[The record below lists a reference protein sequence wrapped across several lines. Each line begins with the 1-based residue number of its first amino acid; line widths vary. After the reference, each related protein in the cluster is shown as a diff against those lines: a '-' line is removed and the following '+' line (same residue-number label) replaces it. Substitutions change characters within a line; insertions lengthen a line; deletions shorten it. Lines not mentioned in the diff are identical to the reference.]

1 MDIQSFDF
9 DNLASNPTDVF
20 GEKKTDG
27 TDNRFY
33 KLKRDENGNGAA
45 IIRFLPDPNM
55 KLMQQIYKINVNNQK
70 GNDRRWVS
78 ELSPQNINQPD
89 PFHKA
94 WADLWQAGKKEEARK
109 FARQTRYYA
118 NILVVKDPATPENE
132 GKVFLLD
139 MSQSLKLML
148 ENAIFPSDADRAL
161 GAEPKA
167 LFNPLQGHNFK
178 LVSSKAATSF
188 ITYEKSSVVDAVTS
202 VFDSKE
208 EAVTFIKENCHPL
221 DDFLKPEAYKS
232 YAELQEKLDYVMF
245 RDAGASIQTAAKPAG
260 EVVDATGTTGLT
272 EGQMLQKEQDQSLDK
287 FLNSI

>member
-9 DNLASNPTDVF
+9 DKLASSQEQAF
-20 GEKKTDG
+20 GEKKADFG
-27 TDNRFY
+27 DDRFY

-55 KLMQQIYKINVNNQK
+55 KLLQQLYRINCNGQK
-70 GNDRRWVS
+70 GAERRWVS

-89 PFHKA
+89 PFHKM
-94 WADLWQAGKKEEARK
+94 WADLWQQGKKEEARQ
-109 FARQTRYYA
+109 FARQTRFYT
-118 NILVVKDPATPENE
+118 NILVIKDPAEPANE

-139 MSQSLKLML
+139 LSQSLKLML
-148 ENAIFPSDADRAL
+148 ENAMFPSDADRAL

-178 LVSSKAATSF
+178 LVSSKAATGF

-208 EAVTFIKENCHPL
+208 EAVTFIKENCYPL

-232 YAELQEKLDYVMF
+232 YEELQDKLNYVMF
-245 RDAGASIQTAAKPAG
+245 RDAPATAQSAKSA
-260 EVVDATGTTGLT
+260 EVVDATGLT
-272 EGQMLQKEQDQSLDK
+272 EAQLLHKEQSNDLDSLLD
-287 FLNSI
+287 SI

>member
-9 DNLASNPTDVF
+9 DKLASSQEQAF
-20 GEKKTDG
+20 GEKKADFG
-27 TDNRFY
+27 DDRFY

-55 KLMQQIYKINVNNQK
+55 KLMQQLFRINCNGQK
-70 GNDRRWVS
+70 GAEKRWVS

-89 PFHKA
+89 PFHKM
-94 WADLWQAGKKEEARK
+94 WADLWQSGKKEEARQ
-109 FARQTRYYA
+109 FARQTRFYT
-118 NILVVKDPATPENE
+118 NILVIKDPANPANE

-139 MSQSLKLML
+139 LSQSLKLML
-148 ENAIFPSDADRAL
+148 ENAMFPSDADRAL

-178 LVSSKAATSF
+178 LVSSKAATGF

-208 EAVTFIKENCHPL
+208 EAVAFIKENCYPL

-232 YAELQEKLDYVMF
+232 YEELQQKLDYVMF
-245 RDAGASIQTAAKPAG
+245 RDTPATAQSAKSA
-260 EVVDATGTTGLT
+260 EVVDATGLT
-272 EGQMLQKEQDQSLDK
+272 EAQILHKEQSNDLDSLLD
-287 FLNSI
+287 SI

>member
-9 DNLASNPTDVF
+9 DKLASSQEQAF
-20 GEKKTDG
+20 GEKKADFG
-27 TDNRFY
+27 DDRFY

-55 KLMQQIYKINVNNQK
+55 KLMQQIFRINVNNQK
-70 GNDRRWVS
+70 GAERRWVS

-94 WADLWQAGKKEEARK
+94 WADLWQAGKKEEARM
-109 FARQTRYYA
+109 FARQTRFYT
-118 NILVVKDPATPENE
+118 NILVIKDPANPANE

-139 MSQSLKLML
+139 LSQSLKLML
-148 ENAIFPSDADRAL
+148 ENAMFPSEADRAL

-178 LVSSKAATSF
+178 LVSSKAATGF
-188 ITYEKSSVVDAVTS
+188 ITYEKSSVMDPVTS

-208 EAVTFIKENCHPL
+208 EAVTFIKENCYPL

-232 YAELQEKLDYVMF
+232 YEELQQKLEYVMF
-245 RDAGASIQTAAKPAG
+245 RDAPATTTAAKPAG
-260 EVVDATGTTGLT
+260 EVVDATGLT
-272 EGQMLQKEQDQSLDK
+272 EAQILHKEQSNDLDSLLD
-287 FLNSI
+287 SI

>member
-9 DNLASNPTDVF
+9 DKLASSQEQAF
-20 GEKKTDG
+20 GEKKADFG
-27 TDNRFY
+27 DDRFY

-55 KLMQQIYKINVNNQK
+55 KLMQQIFRINVNNQK
-70 GNDRRWVS
+70 GAERRWVS

-94 WADLWQAGKKEEARK
+94 WADLWQAGKKEEARM
-109 FARQTRYYA
+109 FARQTRFYT
-118 NILVVKDPATPENE
+118 NILVIKDPANPANE

-139 MSQSLKLML
+139 LSQSLKLML
-148 ENAIFPSDADRAL
+148 ENAMFPSEADRAL

-178 LVSSKAATSF
+178 LVSSKAATGF
-188 ITYEKSSVVDAVTS
+188 ITYEKSSVMDPVTS

-208 EAVTFIKENCHPL
+208 EAVTFIKENCYPL

-232 YAELQEKLDYVMF
+232 YEELQQKLDYVLF
-245 RDAGASIQTAAKPAG
+245 RDAPATTIAAKPAG
-260 EVVDATGTTGLT
+260 EVVDATGLT
-272 EGQMLQKEQDQSLDK
+272 EAQLLHKEQSKDLDT
-287 FLNSI
+287 FLDTI

>member
-9 DNLASNPTDVF
+9 DKLASSQEQAF
-20 GEKKTDG
+20 GEKKADFG
-27 TDNRFY
+27 DDRFY

-55 KLMQQIYKINVNNQK
+55 KLMQQIFRINVNNQK
-70 GNDRRWVS
+70 GAERRWVS

-94 WADLWQAGKKEEARK
+94 WADLWQAGKKEEARM
-109 FARQTRYYA
+109 FARQTRFYT
-118 NILVVKDPATPENE
+118 NILVIKDPANPANE

-139 MSQSLKLML
+139 LSQSLKLML
-148 ENAIFPSDADRAL
+148 ENAMFPSEADRAL

-188 ITYEKSSVVDAVTS
+188 ITYEKSSVMDPVTS

-208 EAVTFIKENCHPL
+208 EAVTFIKENCYPL

-232 YAELQEKLDYVMF
+232 YEELQQKLDYVLF
-245 RDAGASIQTAAKPAG
+245 RDAPATTTAAKPAG
-260 EVVDATGTTGLT
+260 EVVDATGLT
-272 EGQMLQKEQDQSLDK
+272 EAQLLHKEQSKDLDT
-287 FLNSI
+287 FLDTI

>member
-9 DNLASNPTDVF
+9 DKLASSQEQAF
-20 GEKKTDG
+20 GEKKADFG
-27 TDNRFY
+27 DDRFY

-55 KLMQQIYKINVNNQK
+55 KLLQQLYRINCNGQK
-70 GNDRRWVS
+70 GAERRWVS

-89 PFHKA
+89 PFHKM
-94 WADLWQAGKKEEARK
+94 WADLWQAGKKEEARQ
-109 FARQTRYYA
+109 FARQTRFYT
-118 NILVVKDPATPENE
+118 NILVIKDPAEPANE

-139 MSQSLKLML
+139 LSQSLKLML
-148 ENAIFPSDADRAL
+148 ENAMFPSDADRAL

-178 LVSSKAATSF
+178 LVSSKAATGF

-208 EAVTFIKENCHPL
+208 EAVNFIKENCYPL

-232 YAELQEKLDYVMF
+232 YEELQEKLNYVMF
-245 RDAGASIQTAAKPAG
+245 RDTPATAQSAKSA
-260 EVVDATGTTGLT
+260 EVVDATGLT
-272 EGQMLQKEQDQSLDK
+272 EAQILHKEQSNDLDSLLD
-287 FLNSI
+287 SI

>member
-9 DNLASNPTDVF
+9 DKLASSQEQAF
-20 GEKKTDG
+20 GEKKADFG
-27 TDNRFY
+27 DDRFY

-55 KLMQQIYKINVNNQK
+55 KLMQQIFRINVNNQK
-70 GNDRRWVS
+70 GAERRWVS

-94 WADLWQAGKKEEARK
+94 WADLWQAGKKEEARM
-109 FARQTRYYA
+109 FARQTRFYT
-118 NILVVKDPATPENE
+118 NILVIKDPANPANE

-139 MSQSLKLML
+139 LSQSLKLML
-148 ENAIFPSDADRAL
+148 ENAMFPSEADRAL

-178 LVSSKAATSF
+178 LVSSKAATGF

-208 EAVTFIKENCHPL
+208 EAVAFIKENCYPL

-232 YAELQEKLDYVMF
+232 YEELQEKLNYVMF
-245 RDAGASIQTAAKPAG
+245 RDTPATAQSAKSA
-260 EVVDATGTTGLT
+260 EVVDATGLT
-272 EGQMLQKEQDQSLDK
+272 EAQILHKEQTNDLDSLLD
-287 FLNSI
+287 SI

>member
-9 DNLASNPTDVF
+9 DKLASSQEQAF
-20 GEKKTDG
+20 GEKKADFG
-27 TDNRFY
+27 DDRFY

-55 KLMQQIYKINVNNQK
+55 KLMQQIFRINVNNQK
-70 GNDRRWVS
+70 GAERRWVS

-94 WADLWQAGKKEEARK
+94 WADLWQAGKKEEARM
-109 FARQTRYYA
+109 FARQTRFYT
-118 NILVVKDPATPENE
+118 NILVIKDPANPANE

-139 MSQSLKLML
+139 LSQSLKLML
-148 ENAIFPSDADRAL
+148 ENAMFPSEADRAL

-178 LVSSKAATSF
+178 LVSSKAATGF

-208 EAVTFIKENCHPL
+208 EAVTFIKENCYPL

-232 YAELQEKLDYVMF
+232 YEELQEKLNYVMF
-245 RDAGASIQTAAKPAG
+245 RDTPATAQGAKSA
-260 EVVDATGTTGLT
+260 EVVDATGLT
-272 EGQMLQKEQDQSLDK
+272 EAQILHKEQSNDLDSLLD
-287 FLNSI
+287 SI

>member
-9 DNLASNPTDVF
+9 DNLASKPSDVF
-20 GEKKTDG
+20 GENKTDG
-27 TDNRFY
+27 ADNRFY

-45 IIRFLPDPNM
+45 IIRFLPDPNLKM
-55 KLMQQIYKINVNNQK
+55 LQQLYRINCNGQK
-70 GNDRRWVS
+70 GAERRWVS

-89 PFHKA
+89 PFHKM
-94 WADLWQAGKKEEARK
+94 WADLWQQGKKEEARQ
-109 FARQTRYYA
+109 FARQTRFYT
-118 NILVVKDPATPENE
+118 NILVIKDPAEPANE

-139 MSQSLKLML
+139 LSQSLKLML
-148 ENAIFPSDADRAL
+148 ENAMFPSDADRAL

-178 LVSSKAATSF
+178 LVSSKAATGF

-208 EAVTFIKENCHPL
+208 EAVAFIKENCYPL

-232 YAELQEKLDYVMF
+232 YEELQAKLNYVMF
-245 RDAGASIQTAAKPAG
+245 RDTPATSTTAKSA
-260 EVVDATGTTGLT
+260 EVVDATGATGLT
-272 EGQMLQKEQDQSLDK
+272 EAQILHKEQSNDLDSL
-287 FLNSI
+287 LNSI

>member
-9 DNLASNPTDVF
+9 DKLASSQEQAF
-20 GEKKTDG
+20 GEKKSDFG
-27 TDNRFY
+27 DDRFY

-55 KLMQQIYKINVNNQK
+55 KLLQQLYRINCNGQK
-70 GNDRRWVS
+70 GAERRWVS

-89 PFHKA
+89 PFHKM
-94 WADLWQAGKKEEARK
+94 WADLWQAGKKEEARQ
-109 FARQTRYYA
+109 FARQTRFYT
-118 NILVVKDPATPENE
+118 NILVIKDPAEPANE

-139 MSQSLKLML
+139 LSQSLKLML
-148 ENAIFPSDADRAL
+148 ENAMFPSDADRAL

-178 LVSSKAATSF
+178 LVSSKAATGF

-208 EAVTFIKENCHPL
+208 EAVTFIKENCYPL

-232 YAELQEKLDYVMF
+232 YEELQEKLNYVMF
-245 RDAGASIQTAAKPAG
+245 RDTPATAQSAKSA
-260 EVVDATGTTGLT
+260 EVVDATGLT
-272 EGQMLQKEQDQSLDK
+272 EAQILHKEQSNDLDSLLD
-287 FLNSI
+287 SI

>member
-9 DNLASNPTDVF
+9 DKLASSQEQAF
-20 GEKKTDG
+20 GEKKADFG
-27 TDNRFY
+27 DDRFY

-55 KLMQQIYKINVNNQK
+55 KLLQQLYRINCNGQK
-70 GNDRRWVS
+70 GAERRWVS

-89 PFHKA
+89 PFHKM
-94 WADLWQAGKKEEARK
+94 WADLWQAGKKEEARQ
-109 FARQTRYYA
+109 FARQTRFYT
-118 NILVVKDPATPENE
+118 NILVIKDPAEPANE

-139 MSQSLKLML
+139 LSQSLKLML
-148 ENAIFPSDADRAL
+148 ENAMFPSDADRAL
-161 GAEPKA
+161 GAEPKS

-178 LVSSKAATSF
+178 LVSSKAATGF

-232 YAELQEKLDYVMF
+232 YEELQGKLNYVMF
-245 RDAGASIQTAAKPAG
+245 RDTPATSTTAKSA
-260 EVVDATGTTGLT
+260 EVVDATGLT
-272 EGQMLQKEQDQSLDK
+272 EAQILHKEQTNDLDSLLD
-287 FLNSI
+287 SI

>member
-9 DNLASNPTDVF
+9 DKLASSQEQAF
-20 GEKKTDG
+20 GEKKADFG
-27 TDNRFY
+27 DDRFY

-55 KLMQQIYKINVNNQK
+55 KLLQQLYRINCNGQK
-70 GNDRRWVS
+70 GAERRWVS

-89 PFHKA
+89 PFHKM
-94 WADLWQAGKKEEARK
+94 WADLWQAGKKEEARQ
-109 FARQTRYYA
+109 FARQTRFYT
-118 NILVVKDPATPENE
+118 NILVIKDPAEPANE

-139 MSQSLKLML
+139 LSQSLKLML
-148 ENAIFPSDADRAL
+148 ENAMFPSDADRAL

-178 LVSSKAATSF
+178 LVSSKAATGF

-208 EAVTFIKENCHPL
+208 EAVAFITENCYPL

-232 YAELQEKLDYVMF
+232 YAELQEKLNYVMF
-245 RDAGASIQTAAKPAG
+245 RDTPATSTTAKSA
-260 EVVDATGTTGLT
+260 EVVDATGATGLT
-272 EGQMLQKEQDQSLDK
+272 EAQILHKEQSNDLDSL
-287 FLNSI
+287 LNSI

>member
-9 DNLASNPTDVF
+9 DKLASNQADVF
-20 GEKKTDG
+20 GEKKTDSA
-27 TDNRFY
+27 DNRFY
-33 KLKRDENGNGAA
+33 KLKRDENGNGAV

-55 KLMQQIYKINVNNQK
+55 KLMQQIYKINCNGQK
-70 GNDRRWVS
+70 GNEKRWVS

-118 NILVVKDPATPENE
+118 NVLIVKDPASPENE

-139 MSQSLKLML
+139 MSQSLKQML
-148 ENAIFPSDADRAL
+148 ENAMFPSDADRAL

-178 LVSSKAATSF
+178 LISAKEATGFLGYSKSA
-188 ITYEKSSVVDAVTS
+188 VVDQVSS

-208 EAVTFIKENCHPL
+208 EAVTFIKENCYPL

-232 YAELQEKLDYVMF
+232 YEELQQKLDYVMF
-245 RDAGASIQTAAKPAG
+245 RDAGTTAQSAKSA
-260 EVVDATGTTGLT
+260 EVVDATGLT
-272 EGQMLQKEQDQSLDK
+272 EAQILHKEQSNDLDSLLD
-287 FLNSI
+287 SI

>member
-9 DNLASNPTDVF
+9 DKLASSQEQAF
-20 GEKKTDG
+20 GEKKADFG
-27 TDNRFY
+27 DDRFY

-55 KLMQQIYKINVNNQK
+55 KLMQQIFRINVNNQK
-70 GNDRRWVS
+70 GAERRWVS

-94 WADLWQAGKKEEARK
+94 WADLWQAGKKEEARM
-109 FARQTRYYA
+109 FARQTRFYT
-118 NILVVKDPATPENE
+118 NILVIKDPANPANE

-139 MSQSLKLML
+139 LSQSLKLML
-148 ENAIFPSDADRAL
+148 ENAMFPSEADRAL

-178 LVSSKAATSF
+178 LVSSKAATGF

-208 EAVTFIKENCHPL
+208 EAVAFIKENCYPL

-232 YAELQEKLDYVMF
+232 YAELQEKLNYVMF
-245 RDAGASIQTAAKPAG
+245 RDTPATVQSAKSA
-260 EVVDATGTTGLT
+260 EVVDATGLT
-272 EGQMLQKEQDQSLDK
+272 EAQILHKEQSNDLDSLLD
-287 FLNSI
+287 SI

>member
-9 DNLASNPTDVF
+9 DKLASSQEQAF
-20 GEKKTDG
+20 GEKKADFS
-27 TDNRFY
+27 DDRFY

-55 KLMQQIYKINVNNQK
+55 KLMQQIFRINVNNQK
-70 GNDRRWVS
+70 GAERRWVS

-94 WADLWQAGKKEEARK
+94 WADLWQAGKKEEARM
-109 FARQTRYYA
+109 FARQTRFYT
-118 NILVVKDPATPENE
+118 NILVIKDPANPANE

-139 MSQSLKLML
+139 LSQSLKLML
-148 ENAIFPSDADRAL
+148 ENAMFPSEADRAL

-178 LVSSKAATSF
+178 LVSSKAATGF
-188 ITYEKSSVVDAVTS
+188 ITYEKSSVMDPVTS

-208 EAVTFIKENCHPL
+208 EAVTFIKENCYPL

-232 YAELQEKLDYVMF
+232 YEELQQKLDYVLF
-245 RDAGASIQTAAKPAG
+245 RDAPATTTAAKPAG
-260 EVVDATGTTGLT
+260 EVVDATGLT
-272 EGQMLQKEQDQSLDK
+272 EAQLLHKEQSKDLDT
-287 FLNSI
+287 FLDTI

>member
-9 DNLASNPTDVF
+9 DKLASSQEQVF
-20 GEKKTDG
+20 GEKKADFS
-27 TDNRFY
+27 DDRFY

-55 KLMQQIYKINVNNQK
+55 KLMQQIFRINVNNQK
-70 GNDRRWVS
+70 GAERRWVS

-94 WADLWQAGKKEEARK
+94 WADLWQAGKKEEARM
-109 FARQTRYYA
+109 FARQTRFYT
-118 NILVVKDPATPENE
+118 NILVIKDPANPANE

-139 MSQSLKLML
+139 LSQSLKLML
-148 ENAIFPSDADRAL
+148 ENAMFPSEADRAL

-178 LVSSKAATSF
+178 LVSSKAATGF
-188 ITYEKSSVVDAVTS
+188 ITYEKSSVMDPVTS

-208 EAVTFIKENCHPL
+208 EAVTFIKENCYPL

-232 YAELQEKLDYVMF
+232 YEELQQKLDYVLF
-245 RDAGASIQTAAKPAG
+245 RDAPATTTAAKPAG
-260 EVVDATGTTGLT
+260 EVVDATGLT
-272 EGQMLQKEQDQSLDK
+272 EAQILHKEQSKDLDK
-287 FLNSI
+287 FLDTI

>member
-9 DNLASNPTDVF
+9 DKLASSQEQAF
-20 GEKKTDG
+20 GEKKADFG
-27 TDNRFY
+27 DDRFY

-55 KLMQQIYKINVNNQK
+55 KLLQQLYRINCNGQK
-70 GNDRRWVS
+70 GAERRWVS

-89 PFHKA
+89 PFHKM
-94 WADLWQAGKKEEARK
+94 WADLWQAGKKEEARQ
-109 FARQTRYYA
+109 FARQTRFYT
-118 NILVVKDPATPENE
+118 NILVIKDPAEPANE

-139 MSQSLKLML
+139 LSQSLKLML
-148 ENAIFPSDADRAL
+148 ENAMFPSDADRAL

-178 LVSSKAATSF
+178 LVSSKAATGF

-208 EAVTFIKENCHPL
+208 EAVTFIKENCYPL

-232 YAELQEKLDYVMF
+232 YEELQEKLNYVMF
-245 RDAGASIQTAAKPAG
+245 RDTPATAQSAKSA
-260 EVVDATGTTGLT
+260 EVVDATGLT
-272 EGQMLQKEQDQSLDK
+272 EAQILHKEQSNDLDSLLD
-287 FLNSI
+287 SI

>member
-9 DNLASNPTDVF
+9 DKLASSQEQAF
-20 GEKKTDG
+20 GEKKADFG
-27 TDNRFY
+27 DDRFY

-55 KLMQQIYKINVNNQK
+55 KLMQQIFRINVNNQK
-70 GNDRRWVS
+70 GAERRWVS

-94 WADLWQAGKKEEARK
+94 WADLWQAGKKEEARM
-109 FARQTRYYA
+109 FARQTRFYT
-118 NILVVKDPATPENE
+118 NILVIKDPANPANE

-139 MSQSLKLML
+139 LSQSLKLML
-148 ENAIFPSDADRAL
+148 ENAMFPSEADRAL

-178 LVSSKAATSF
+178 LVSSKAATGF
-188 ITYEKSSVVDAVTS
+188 ITYEKSSVMDPVTS

-208 EAVTFIKENCHPL
+208 EAVTFIKENCYPL

-232 YAELQEKLDYVMF
+232 YEELQQKLDYVLF
-245 RDAGASIQTAAKPAG
+245 RDAPATTTAAKPAG
-260 EVVDATGTTGLT
+260 EVVDATGLT
-272 EGQMLQKEQDQSLDK
+272 EAQLLHKEQSKDLDK
-287 FLNSI
+287 FLDTI

>member
-9 DNLASNPTDVF
+9 DKLASSQEQAF
-20 GEKKTDG
+20 GEKKADFG
-27 TDNRFY
+27 DDRFY

-55 KLMQQIYKINVNNQK
+55 KLMQQIFRINVNNQK
-70 GNDRRWVS
+70 GAERRWVS

-94 WADLWQAGKKEEARK
+94 WADLWQAGKKEEARM
-109 FARQTRYYA
+109 FARQTRFYT
-118 NILVVKDPATPENE
+118 NILVIKDPAEPANE

-139 MSQSLKLML
+139 LSQSLKLML
-148 ENAIFPSDADRAL
+148 ENAMFPSEADRAL

-178 LVSSKAATSF
+178 LVSSKAATGF

-208 EAVTFIKENCHPL
+208 EAVTFIKENCYPL

-232 YAELQEKLDYVMF
+232 YAELQEKLNYVMF
-245 RDAGASIQTAAKPAG
+245 RDTPATAQSAKSA
-260 EVVDATGTTGLT
+260 EVVDATGLT
-272 EGQMLQKEQDQSLDK
+272 EAQILHKEQSNDLDSLLD
-287 FLNSI
+287 SI

>member
-9 DNLASNPTDVF
+9 DKLASSQEQAF
-20 GEKKTDG
+20 GEKKADFG
-27 TDNRFY
+27 DDRFY

-55 KLMQQIYKINVNNQK
+55 KLMQQIFRINVNNQK
-70 GNDRRWVS
+70 GAERRWVS

-94 WADLWQAGKKEEARK
+94 WADLWQAGKKEEARM
-109 FARQTRYYA
+109 FARQTRFYT
-118 NILVVKDPATPENE
+118 NILVIKDPANPANE

-139 MSQSLKLML
+139 LSQSLKLML
-148 ENAIFPSDADRAL
+148 ENAMFPSEADRAL

-178 LVSSKAATSF
+178 LVSSKAATGF

-208 EAVTFIKENCHPL
+208 EAVAFIKENCYPL

-232 YAELQEKLDYVMF
+232 YAELQEKLNYVMF
-245 RDAGASIQTAAKPAG
+245 RDTPATAQSAKSA
-260 EVVDATGTTGLT
+260 EVVDATGLT
-272 EGQMLQKEQDQSLDK
+272 EAQILHKEQSNDLDSLLD
-287 FLNSI
+287 SI

>member
-9 DNLASNPTDVF
+9 DKLASSQEQAF
-20 GEKKTDG
+20 GEKKSDFG
-27 TDNRFY
+27 DDRFY

-55 KLMQQIYKINVNNQK
+55 KLLQQLYRINCNGQK
-70 GNDRRWVS
+70 GAERRWVS

-89 PFHKA
+89 PFHKM
-94 WADLWQAGKKEEARK
+94 WADLWQAGKKEEARQ
-109 FARQTRYYA
+109 FALQTRFYT
-118 NILVVKDPATPENE
+118 NILVIKDPAEPANE

-139 MSQSLKLML
+139 LSQSLKLML
-148 ENAIFPSDADRAL
+148 ENAMFPSDADRAL

-178 LVSSKAATSF
+178 LVSSKAATGF

-208 EAVTFIKENCHPL
+208 EAVTFIKENCYPL

-232 YAELQEKLDYVMF
+232 YEELQEKLNYVMF
-245 RDAGASIQTAAKPAG
+245 RDTPATAQGAKSA
-260 EVVDATGTTGLT
+260 EVVDATGLT
-272 EGQMLQKEQDQSLDK
+272 EAQILHKEQSNDLDSLLD
-287 FLNSI
+287 SI

>member
-9 DNLASNPTDVF
+9 DKLASSQEQAF
-20 GEKKTDG
+20 GEKKADFG
-27 TDNRFY
+27 DDRFY

-55 KLMQQIYKINVNNQK
+55 KLMQQIFRINVNNQK
-70 GNDRRWVS
+70 GAERRWVS

-94 WADLWQAGKKEEARK
+94 WADLWQAGKKEEARM
-109 FARQTRYYA
+109 FARQTRFYT
-118 NILVVKDPATPENE
+118 NILVIKDPANPANE

-139 MSQSLKLML
+139 LSQSLKLML
-148 ENAIFPSDADRAL
+148 ENAMFPSEADRAL

-178 LVSSKAATSF
+178 LVSSKAATGF
-188 ITYEKSSVVDAVTS
+188 ITYEKSSVMDPVTS

-208 EAVTFIKENCHPL
+208 EAVTFIKENCYPL

-232 YAELQEKLDYVMF
+232 YEELQQKLDYVLF
-245 RDAGASIQTAAKPAG
+245 RDGSATPATTAQSTKSA
-260 EVVDATGTTGLT
+260 EVVDATGLT
-272 EGQMLQKEQDQSLDK
+272 EAQILHKEQSNDLDSLLD
-287 FLNSI
+287 SI

>member
-9 DNLASNPTDVF
+9 DKLASSQEQAF
-20 GEKKTDG
+20 GEKKADFG
-27 TDNRFY
+27 DDRFY

-55 KLMQQIYKINVNNQK
+55 KLMQQIFRINVNNQK
-70 GNDRRWVS
+70 GAERRWVS

-94 WADLWQAGKKEEARK
+94 WADLWQAGKKEEARM
-109 FARQTRYYA
+109 FARQTRFYT
-118 NILVVKDPATPENE
+118 NILVIKDPANPANE

-139 MSQSLKLML
+139 LSQSLKLML
-148 ENAIFPSDADRAL
+148 ENAMFPSEADRAL

-178 LVSSKAATSF
+178 LVSSKAATGF

-208 EAVTFIKENCHPL
+208 EAVTFIKENCYPL

-232 YAELQEKLDYVMF
+232 YAELQEKLNYVMF
-245 RDAGASIQTAAKPAG
+245 RDAPATTTAAKPAG
-260 EVVDATGTTGLT
+260 EVVDATGLT
-272 EGQMLQKEQDQSLDK
+272 EAQILHKEQSNDLDSLLD
-287 FLNSI
+287 SI

>member
-9 DNLASNPTDVF
+9 DKLASSQEQAF
-20 GEKKTDG
+20 GEKKADFG
-27 TDNRFY
+27 DDRFY

-55 KLMQQIYKINVNNQK
+55 KLLQQLYRINCNGQK
-70 GNDRRWVS
+70 GAERRWVS

-89 PFHKA
+89 PFHKM
-94 WADLWQAGKKEEARK
+94 WADLWQQGKKEEARQ
-109 FARQTRYYA
+109 FARQTRFYT
-118 NILVVKDPATPENE
+118 NILVIKDPAEPANE

-139 MSQSLKLML
+139 LSQSLKLML
-148 ENAIFPSDADRAL
+148 ENAMFPSDADRAL

-178 LVSSKAATSF
+178 LVSSKAATGF

-208 EAVTFIKENCHPL
+208 EAVTFIKENCYPL

-232 YAELQEKLDYVMF
+232 YAELQEKLNYVMF
-245 RDAGASIQTAAKPAG
+245 RDTPATQTAKSA
-260 EVVDATGTTGLT
+260 EVVDATGLT
-272 EGQMLQKEQDQSLDK
+272 EAQILHKEQSNDLDSLLD
-287 FLNSI
+287 SI

>member
-9 DNLASNPTDVF
+9 DNLASNPADVF

-27 TDNRFY
+27 ADNRFY

-45 IIRFLPDPNM
+45 IIRFLPDPNLKM
-55 KLMQQIYKINVNNQK
+55 LQQIWKINVNNQK
-70 GNDRRWVS
+70 GSDRRWVS

-94 WADLWQAGKKEEARK
+94 WADLWQQGKKEEARK

-139 MSQSLKLML
+139 MSQSLKQML
-148 ENAIFPSDADRAL
+148 ENAMFPSDADRAL

-178 LVSSKAATSF
+178 LVSAKESTGFLGYS
-188 ITYEKSSVVDAVTS
+188 KSSVVDAVTS

-208 EAVTFIKENCHPL
+208 EAVAFIKENCHPL
-221 DDFLKPEAYKS
+221 DDFLKPDAYKS
-232 YAELQEKLDYVMF
+232 YEELQQKLDYVMF
-245 RDAGASIQTAAKPAG
+245 RDAPATTATPATTTS
-260 EVVDATGTTGLT
+260 EVVDATGLT
-272 EGQMLQKEQDQSLDK
+272 EAQMLHKEQSKDLDK
-287 FLNSI
+287 FLDTIA

>member
-9 DNLASNPTDVF
+9 DKLASSQEQAF
-20 GEKKTDG
+20 GEKKADFG
-27 TDNRFY
+27 DDRFY

-55 KLMQQIYKINVNNQK
+55 KLMQQIFRINVNNQK
-70 GNDRRWVS
+70 GAERRWVS

-94 WADLWQAGKKEEARK
+94 WADLWQAGKKEEARM
-109 FARQTRYYA
+109 FARQTRFYT
-118 NILVVKDPATPENE
+118 NILVIKDPANPANE

-139 MSQSLKLML
+139 LSQSLKLML
-148 ENAIFPSDADRAL
+148 ENAMFPSEADRAL

-178 LVSSKAATSF
+178 LVSSKAVTGF
-188 ITYEKSSVVDAVTS
+188 ITYEKSSVMDPVTS

-208 EAVTFIKENCHPL
+208 EAVTFIKENCYPL

-232 YAELQEKLDYVMF
+232 YEELQQKLDYVLF
-245 RDAGASIQTAAKPAG
+245 RDAPATTTAVKPAG
-260 EVVDATGTTGLT
+260 EVVDATSLT
-272 EGQMLQKEQDQSLDK
+272 EAQILHKEQSKDLDK
-287 FLNSI
+287 FLDTI

>member
-9 DNLASNPTDVF
+9 DKLASSQEQAF
-20 GEKKTDG
+20 GEKKADFG
-27 TDNRFY
+27 DDRFY

-55 KLMQQIYKINVNNQK
+55 KLMQQIFRINVNNQK
-70 GNDRRWVS
+70 GAERRWVS

-94 WADLWQAGKKEEARK
+94 WADLWQAGKKEEARM
-109 FARQTRYYA
+109 FARQTRFYT
-118 NILVVKDPATPENE
+118 NILVIKDPANPANE

-139 MSQSLKLML
+139 LSQSLKLML
-148 ENAIFPSDADRAL
+148 ENAMFPSEADRAL

-178 LVSSKAATSF
+178 LVSSKAATGF
-188 ITYEKSSVVDAVTS
+188 ITYEKSSVMDPVTS

-208 EAVTFIKENCHPL
+208 EAVTFIKENCYPL

-232 YAELQEKLDYVMF
+232 YEELQQKLDYVLF
-245 RDAGASIQTAAKPAG
+245 RDAPATTTAAKPAG
-260 EVVDATGTTGLT
+260 EVVDATGLT
-272 EGQMLQKEQDQSLDK
+272 EAQLLHKEQSNDLDT
-287 FLNSI
+287 FLDTI

>member
-9 DNLASNPTDVF
+9 DKLASSQEQAF
-20 GEKKTDG
+20 GEKKADFG
-27 TDNRFY
+27 DDRFY

-55 KLMQQIYKINVNNQK
+55 KLMQQLFRINCNGQK
-70 GNDRRWVS
+70 GAEKRWVS

-89 PFHKA
+89 PFHKM
-94 WADLWQAGKKEEARK
+94 WADLWQSGKKEEARQ
-109 FARQTRYYA
+109 FARQTRFYT
-118 NILVVKDPATPENE
+118 NILVIKDPANPANE

-139 MSQSLKLML
+139 LSQSLKLML
-148 ENAIFPSDADRAL
+148 ENAMFPSDADRAL

-178 LVSSKAATSF
+178 LVSSKAATGF

-208 EAVTFIKENCHPL
+208 EAVTFIKENCYPL

-232 YAELQEKLDYVMF
+232 YEELQQKLDYVMF
-245 RDAGASIQTAAKPAG
+245 RDTPATAQSAKSA
-260 EVVDATGTTGLT
+260 EVVDATGLT
-272 EGQMLQKEQDQSLDK
+272 EAQILHKEQSNDLDSLLD
-287 FLNSI
+287 SI

>member
-9 DNLASNPTDVF
+9 DKLASSQEQAF
-20 GEKKTDG
+20 GEKKADFG
-27 TDNRFY
+27 DDRFY

-55 KLMQQIYKINVNNQK
+55 KLMQQIFRINVNNQK
-70 GNDRRWVS
+70 GAERRWVS

-94 WADLWQAGKKEEARK
+94 WADLWQAGKKEEARM
-109 FARQTRYYA
+109 FARQTRFYT
-118 NILVVKDPATPENE
+118 NILVIKDPANPANE

-139 MSQSLKLML
+139 LSQSLKLML
-148 ENAIFPSDADRAL
+148 ENAMFPSEADRAL

-178 LVSSKAATSF
+178 LVSSKAATGF
-188 ITYEKSSVVDAVTS
+188 ITYEKSSVMDPVTS

-208 EAVTFIKENCHPL
+208 EAVTFIKENCYPL

-232 YAELQEKLDYVMF
+232 YEELQEKLNYVMF
-245 RDAGASIQTAAKPAG
+245 RDTPATAQGAKSA
-260 EVVDATGTTGLT
+260 EVVDATGLT
-272 EGQMLQKEQDQSLDK
+272 EAQILHKEQSNDLDSLLD
-287 FLNSI
+287 SI

>member
-9 DNLASNPTDVF
+9 DKLASSQEQAF
-20 GEKKTDG
+20 GEKKADFG
-27 TDNRFY
+27 DDRFY

-55 KLMQQIYKINVNNQK
+55 KLLQQLYRINCNGQK
-70 GNDRRWVS
+70 GAERRWVS

-89 PFHKA
+89 PFHKM
-94 WADLWQAGKKEEARK
+94 WADLWQAGKKEEARQ
-109 FARQTRYYA
+109 FARQTRFYT
-118 NILVVKDPATPENE
+118 NILVIKDPAEPANE

-139 MSQSLKLML
+139 LSQSLKLML
-148 ENAIFPSDADRAL
+148 ENAMFPSDADRAL

-178 LVSSKAATSF
+178 LVSSKAATGF

-208 EAVTFIKENCHPL
+208 EAVTFIKENCYPL

-232 YAELQEKLDYVMF
+232 YEELQEKLNYVMF
-245 RDAGASIQTAAKPAG
+245 RDTPATAQGAKSA
-260 EVVDATGTTGLT
+260 EVVDATGLT
-272 EGQMLQKEQDQSLDK
+272 EAQILHKEQTNDLDSLLD
-287 FLNSI
+287 SI

>member
-9 DNLASNPTDVF
+9 DKLASSQEQAF
-20 GEKKTDG
+20 GEKKADFG
-27 TDNRFY
+27 DDRFY

-55 KLMQQIYKINVNNQK
+55 KLMQQIFRINVNNQK
-70 GNDRRWVS
+70 GAERRWVS

-94 WADLWQAGKKEEARK
+94 WADLWQAGKKEEARM
-109 FARQTRYYA
+109 FARQTRFYT
-118 NILVVKDPATPENE
+118 NILVIKDPANPANE

-139 MSQSLKLML
+139 LSQSLKLML
-148 ENAIFPSDADRAL
+148 ENAMFPSEADRAL

-178 LVSSKAATSF
+178 LVSSKAATGF
-188 ITYEKSSVVDAVTS
+188 ITYEKSSVMDPVTS

-208 EAVTFIKENCHPL
+208 EAVTFIKENCYPL

-232 YAELQEKLDYVMF
+232 YEELQQKLDYVLF
-245 RDAGASIQTAAKPAG
+245 RDAPATTTAAKPAS
-260 EVVDATGTTGLT
+260 EVVDATGLT
-272 EGQMLQKEQDQSLDK
+272 EAQLLHKEQSKDLDT
-287 FLNSI
+287 FLDTI